1 MSALTAMLSPLPADI
16 RLIGE
21 ADVAAC
27 YDLMRQLRPHLVSEA
42 EFVTRWTRQ
51 RADGYGLLALW
62 GVTAPRG
69 LAGFRLQENLIHG
82 RFLYVDDLVTDARDR
97 GHGHGARLL
106 VCLKAEAAARG
117 CRKLVL
123 DTALDNTLGHRFYY
137 RNGLLASSLRFNT
150 PVG

>member
-21 ADVAAC
+21 VDVAAC

-62 GVTAPRG
+62 GATAPRA

-97 GHGHGARLL
+97 GHGHGGRLL

>member
-1 MSALTAMLSPLPADI
+1 MSALKEMILPLPTDI
-16 RLIGE
+16 RFVGE

-27 YDLMRQLRPHLVSEA
+27 YDLMRQLRPHLTSQA

-51 RADGYGLLALW
+51 SADGYGLLALW
-62 GVTAPRG
+62 GDTAPRA

-106 VCLKAEAAARG
+106 ACLKAEAKARG
-117 CRKLVL
+117 CGKLVL
-123 DTALDNTLGHRFYY
+123 DTALDNMLGHRFYY
-137 RNGLLASSLRFNT
+137 RNGLLATSLRFNT
-150 PVG
+150 PVA

>member
-1 MSALTAMLSPLPADI
+1 MNVLKEMLSPLPADI
-16 RLIGE
+16 RLVGE
-21 ADVAAC
+21 TDVAAC
-27 YDLMRQLRPHLVSEA
+27 YDLMRQLRPHLTSET

-62 GVTAPRG
+62 DGTAPRA

-82 RFLYVDDLVTDARDR
+82 PFLYVDDLVTDAQDR
-97 GHGHGARLL
+97 GLGHGARLL
-106 VCLKAEAAARG
+106 ACLKAEAKARG

-137 RNGLLASSLRFNT
+137 RNGLLATSLRFNT
-150 PVG
+150 PVM